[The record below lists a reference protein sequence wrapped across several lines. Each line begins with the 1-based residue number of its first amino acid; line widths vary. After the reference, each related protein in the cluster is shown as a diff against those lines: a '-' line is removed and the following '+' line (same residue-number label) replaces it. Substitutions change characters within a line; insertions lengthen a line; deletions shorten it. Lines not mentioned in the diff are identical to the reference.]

1 MTNPLQG
8 FYRTPKT
15 YTQIPSQGMF
25 YTPDIIEMT
34 PETREVGIKAMT
46 SQDEMLFKNPEAL
59 LNGEAVINAL
69 KSCVVGIGDVKKLLS
84 NDVDAL
90 LVAIRIASFGDD
102 MDVTIACP
110 ECKEENTFGFNL
122 NSCLSNMSFLEESYD
137 IYLDNGLRVN
147 IRPHLYSDTLKSLM
161 SAFEQ
166 SKIIKSLDDSNKT
179 EEERLKL
186 FTKSFKHLVSLNF
199 EVFCNSINFIAHE
212 AEGIHIE
219 NNMKNRADILDF
231 LKNIDK
237 TESDK
242 IQEKI
247 SEVNSKGINKSTH
260 ATCSKCSHEWD
271 SKIEIDPVVFFS
283 GS

>member
-1 MTNPLQG
+1 MNNPLQG

-25 YTPDIIEMT
+25 YSPDIIEMT
-34 PETREVGIKAMT
+34 AETREVAIKAMT

-69 KSCVVGIGDVKKLLS
+69 KSCVVGLGDTKKLLA

-102 MDVTIACP
+102 MDITITCP
-110 ECKEENTFGFNL
+110 ECKEENTFGFDL
-122 NSCLSNMSFLEESYD
+122 NGCLSNMSFLEESYD
-137 IYLDNGLRVN
+137 IHLDNGLTVN
-147 IRPHLYSDTLKSLM
+147 IKPHLYSDTLKSMM

-166 SKIIKSLDDSNKT
+166 SKLIKSLDDTSKT

-186 FTKSFKHLVSLNF
+186 FSKSFKHLVNLNF
-199 EVFCNSINFIAHE
+199 EVFCNSINYISHE
-212 AEGIHIE
+212 QEGIHIE
-219 NNMKNRADILDF
+219 NDLKNRSNILEF

-237 TESDK
+237 TDSDK

-247 SEVNSKGINKSTH
+247 TEVNSKGINKNTH
-260 ATCSKCSHEWD
+260 ATCTKCGHEWETM
-271 SKIEIDPVVFFS
+271 IEIDPVVFFS